1 MKNISFRLTPEDF
14 AAIEAA
20 AAHEFLSVAA
30 FLRKLALEHARKLGV
45 ISKHPAD
52 NSAGPTPTA
61 PTTPMRNDVLTREA
75 LLRRVDA
82 GQQLRE
88 VAASVGIQVSELQ
101 ARLAQA
107 KPARADGSLQ
117 RTLDIQAFM
126 LDNPKPD
133 DGEEYTLVDRP
144 ALDGAGRVF
153 SWEER
158 ITTVP
163 TAPQPTHALTL
174 EEENN
179 ERGRKMMLW
188 HEGTPVQVAPRRV
201 DPDAAAKL
209 DGLLD

>member
-1 MKNISFRLTPEDF
+1 MKIINFRVSDD
-14 AAIEAA
+14 
-20 AAHEFLSVAA
+20 
-30 FLRKLALEHARKLGV
+30 EHALMHSIAEHEGLNLTAYIRRHFILQARELKLTTN
-45 ISKHPAD
+45 
-52 NSAGPTPTA
+52 NSAGPTPNA
-61 PTTPMRNDVLTREA
+61 PTTPMRNDVLAREA
-75 LLRRVDA
+75 LLRRVDS

-107 KPARADGSLQ
+107 KTARADGSLQ

-133 DGEEYTLVDRP
+133 GGKEYTLVDRP

-179 ERGRKMMLW
+179 ERGRMLMLAM
-188 HEGTPVQVAPRRV
+188 EGTPVQVAPRMV
-201 DPDAAAKL
+201 DPDAVGKL
-209 DGLLD
+209 DGLFD